1 MPGLLML
8 FSPLMDRTRHRKL
21 LPNITLCNCS
31 EDPARVPPL
40 FAILLVGAFI
50 LSNRCPF
57 VYSYNN
63 IETANMNERQTAYFK
78 IQNIFGTSN
87 MVALVVPSGNYDAE
101 AKILD
106 ELDAARRSKAPWSG
120 EH

>member
-1 MPGLLML
+1 M
-8 FSPLMDRTRHRKL
+8 K
-21 LPNITLCNCS
+21 
-31 EDPARVPPL
+31 ARRVVPPL
-40 FAILLVGAFI
+40 FVILLVGAFI
-50 LSNRCPF
+50 LSSRCPF

-78 IQNIFGTSN
+78 IQNTFGTSN

-106 ELDAARRSKAPWSG
+106 ELDARPEVKSTMALPTSRPWTATP
-120 EH
+120 